1 MNVKAYAESR
11 GVSHVAVLKAIKQ
24 GRIKSARKVGTRW
37 EVDPDAAD
45 REWKANTQTG
55 HHSSKAPDVEDAPPE
70 RRRNSIPAY
79 ADSRALREA
88 YTAQLAKLEYEE
100 KAGKL
105 VRVDDVKVT
114 WFTEARRTRDA
125 ILNVPIRIV
134 DEVAAIAG
142 DLSAE
147 QRHEIL
153 LCLQRE
159 LIQALEELSGG
170 DSQRP

>member
-11 GVSHVAVLKAIKQ
+11 GVSHVAVLKAIRT
-24 GRIKSARKVGTRW
+24 GRIKSARKVGSRW
-37 EVDPDAAD
+37 EIDPEAAD
-45 REWKANTQTG
+45 REWKSNTRPD
-55 HHSSKAPDVEDAPPE
+55 HHSTRSPDVETEPTTDGKG
-70 RRRNSIPAY
+70 IPSLIVSKAI
-79 ADSRALREA
+79 REA
-88 YTAQLAKLEYEE
+88 YAARLAKLEYEE

-105 VRVDDVKVT
+105 VRVDDVKVQ
-114 WFTEARRTRDA
+114 WFSQARRARDA

-142 DLSAE
+142 ELSAE

-159 LIQALEELSGG
+159 LIQALEELSG
-170 DSQRP
+170 SQ